1 MTDPEKT
8 VEKADKLD
16 TLFEMQAALDRYIT
30 EERHLG
36 FTPAEWIQK
45 RILALLSELAEVLD
59 EVRFKWWKNAEPID
73 ADALKE
79 ELVDVLHF
87 YIGMCVD
94 AGLSADELYEIYL
107 RKNKEN
113 YDRQKGLSDKK
124 GYTLAGYP

>member
-1 MTDPEKT
+1 MDDRKTTEEKT
-8 VEKADKLD
+8 DKLD
-16 TLFEMQAALDRYIT
+16 TLFTMQAALDRYIA
-30 EERHLG
+30 EERHLD

-59 EVRFKWWKNAEPID
+59 EVRFKWWKNAEPVHT
-73 ADALKE
+73 DALKE

-94 AGLSADELYEIYL
+94 AGLSADELYDIYL

-113 YDRQKGLSDKK
+113 YDRQKGLSGKT
-124 GYTLAGYP
+124 GYALNGTN